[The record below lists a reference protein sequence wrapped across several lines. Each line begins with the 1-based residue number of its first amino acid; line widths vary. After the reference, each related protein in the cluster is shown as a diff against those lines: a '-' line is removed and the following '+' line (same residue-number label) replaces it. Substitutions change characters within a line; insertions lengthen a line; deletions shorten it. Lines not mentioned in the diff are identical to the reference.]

1 MEISGSIL
9 NILPEQSGEGKNG
22 TWRKQDFIIETEGQF
37 PKTVCITVWGD
48 KIDQFALKEGERIT
62 ASVNVESREFNGRW
76 YTDVKAWK
84 IDRVEAAAGFGGQEP
99 PPFMDSPP
107 PLEAPPSSAEEDDL
121 PF

>member
-48 KIDQFALKEGERIT
+48 KIDQFALKQGERIT

-84 IDRVEAAAGFGGQEP
+84 IDRVEAAAGFGGQEQ
-99 PPFMDSPP
+99 PPFMDSPLP
-107 PLEAPPSSAEEDDL
+107 PEAPPASAEEDDL